1 LSADDSPG
9 RNRGAALK
17 TPDIL
22 VLGAGGI
29 LGEAWTSSLLAG
41 LSENGSFDARGC
53 DALIGTSAGSIV
65 AAMLCGGVE
74 PSSRV
79 EDLPEQPPVAES
91 EQVQETPLARALR
104 SAATL
109 GGAVTGP
116 LASVVL
122 HTTVPGG
129 RLLRR
134 EGLRRVRRGRRSL
147 EGLGRQIEES
157 GVEWDGRLRIAVVE
171 LETGRRVMLDG
182 SQPGWSVSDAVQAS
196 CAIPGVFRPIER
208 NGHSYV
214 DGGAWSVSNLDTAPV
229 EKGTDVLCLNPTAS
243 LSSGRSAPMSLLGRV
258 SRSVASVEA
267 ASVRRRGATVRV
279 ISPDA
284 QAAALMGPNL
294 MREGPHDDVLAAGL
308 AQGRRL
314 AAT

>member
-1 LSADDSPG
+1 M
-9 RNRGAALK
+9 
-17 TPDIL
+17 L

-41 LSENGSFDARGC
+41 LSEADGFDAREC
-53 DALIGTSAGSIV
+53 EAYVGTSAGSIV
-65 AAMLCGGVE
+65 AAMVCAGVD
-74 PSSRV
+74 PRTRL
-79 EDLPEQPPVAES
+79 DRLPEPPPVSEG
-91 EQVQETPLARALR
+91 EQVDYSPLSRAIR
-104 SAATL
+104 TGASL
-109 GGAVTGP
+109 GSVVTGP

-122 HTTVPGG
+122 RTTVPGG

-134 EGLRRVRRGRRSL
+134 EALRRVRRGKRP
-147 EGLGRQIEES
+147 LGELGGQIEES
-157 GVEWDGRLRIAVVE
+157 GVDWDGRLRIAVVE

-196 CAIPGVFRPIER
+196 CAIPGVFRPIKR
-208 NGHSYV
+208 DGRSYV

-229 EKGTDVLCLNPTAS
+229 GKGTEVLCLNPTAS
-243 LSSGRSAPMSLLGRV
+243 LRGGRGPLALLGPI
-258 SRSVASVEA
+258 SRSVAGVEA
-267 ASVRRRGATVRV
+267 ASVRRRGARVRV

-284 QAAALMGPNL
+284 NAAAAMGPNL
-294 MREGPHDDVLAAGL
+294 MRQGPHNEVLAAGL